1 AASGRPLPPDLAA
14 AVHGQTEGNPLFLG
28 EIARFLLQ
36 EGVLDEAAAAA
47 RAGLGPVLRR
57 IPEGVK
63 EVIGTRLNRLSPAC
77 NAVLANAA
85 AIGRTFSAD
94 VLAQIDGA
102 AEDVLSAALEE
113 ALAAAGIEAAAGPR
127 G

>member
-1 AASGRPLPPDLAA
+1 MSAASGRPFPPDLLA

-28 EIARFLLQ
+28 EITRFLVQ
-36 EGVLDEAAAAA
+36 EGVLDEAATAA

-85 AIGRTFSAD
+85 AIGRSFSD
-94 VLAQIDGA
+94 EVLA
-102 AEDVLSAALEE
+102 ALLDSESTRTRSR
-113 ALAAAGIEAAAGPR
+113 PR
-127 G
+127 SRRRSPRR